1 VSPRQPAYTEEVTSW
16 KTRALFASVLLGFTV
31 ATAPAAWG
39 HNQVVVT
46 TPTAGETVSA
56 SPVLVSVQT
65 VENLLDL
72 GGNQAGFA
80 IVVTD
85 QQGLFYGTGC
95 VELSDRVLSTTVELG
110 EGGAYEVIYQFVSE
124 DGHTI
129 SDRFG
134 FTFEPRP
141 DHSPAPGYPEAPAC
155 GETPEEAPEPSEPAE
170 PPTAPAE
177 VTVEPIS
184 APAEQPGPGVGS
196 IIAGTIGTLAALAAM
211 TFLALRRRR

>member
-1 VSPRQPAYTEEVTSW
+1 MTLW
-16 KTRALFASVLLGFTV
+16 NTRALFASLLLGFSV

-39 HNQVVVT
+39 HNQVAAT
-46 TPTAGETVSA
+46 TPNAGEIVNE

-80 IVVTD
+80 FVVTD

-110 EGGAYEVIYQFVSE
+110 EGGSYEVTYQFVSE

-129 SDRFG
+129 SDRFV
-134 FTFEPRP
+134 FTFVPQP
-141 DHSPAPGYPEAPAC
+141 GHSRAPGYPETPVC
-155 GETPEEAPEPSEPAE
+155 GEAAEEVPESSEPVE
-170 PPTAPAE
+170 PPTTPAE
-177 VTVEPIS
+177 VAVEPIS
-184 APAEQPGPGVGS
+184 TAAEPSGPGVGS
-196 IIAGTIGTLAALAAM
+196 IIAGTIGTLAALAAI

>member
-1 VSPRQPAYTEEVTSW
+1 MTSW
-16 KTRALFASVLLGFTV
+16 NTRALFASLLLGFTV

-39 HNQVVVT
+39 HNQVAST
-46 TPTAGETVSA
+46 TPIAGETVSE

-85 QQGLFYGTGC
+85 QEGLFYGTGC

-110 EGGAYEVIYQFVSE
+110 EGGSYEVIYQFVSE

-134 FTFEPRP
+134 FTFEPQP
-141 DHSPAPGYPEAPAC
+141 NHSPAPGYPEAPVC
-155 GETPEEAPEPSEPAE
+155 GEAPEEVPEEVPESSGPVE
-170 PPTAPAE
+170 PPTSPAE
-177 VTVEPIS
+177 VAAEPIS
-184 APAEQPGPGVGS
+184 APAEPSGPGVGS
-196 IIAGTIGTLAALAAM
+196 VIAGTIGTLAALAAI